1 MVENGERLQR
11 LERLNEEELKKL
23 AAVISSTM
31 KNGLVLLMGNLGAGK
46 TTFVKGMARGLGI
59 REEMVTSPTFVIM
72 NVYEGISTLYHV
84 DLYRIGDPEELFY
97 IGLEEVMEDEGIVAV
112 EWADLFPEM
121 WEDLPRI
128 EVKIWVR
135 SNSERDLEI
144 KEIGEEGI
152 LSEAISR
159 WKEEKT
165 R

>member
-1 MVENGERLQR
+1 MVENGERIQR

-23 AAVISSTM
+23 AAVLSSTM

-59 REEMVTSPTFVIM
+59 KEEMVTSPTFVIM

-121 WEDLPRI
+121 WEDIPRI

-152 LSEAISR
+152 LSETISR